1 MHLSL
6 EISQGVPGTGE
17 SRNPHKPKPPKAA
30 EAAKG
35 TQEMMTVHCAG
46 RERDPLPASVFG
58 RVRLTS
64 CQINIYSQIYLFA
77 FVIEN
82 SCGLFF
88 SLSLCVVCALFC
100 SPCVFLAAQCWHR
113 GGAATAFPGSSSPSS
128 CFSQPVLNLFFSEV
142 GPAWQLCPP
151 CLGTAPPHTLGLG
164 RV

>member
-46 RERDPLPASVFG
+46 REGDLLPASVFG

-88 SLSLCVVCALFC
+88 FSLCVLCAHCFVPLVYFWLL
-100 SPCVFLAAQCWHR
+100 SAGTEGGQPQPFLAPPALP
-113 GGAATAFPGSSSPSS
+113 AASPSP
-128 CFSQPVLNLFFSEV
+128 F
-142 GPAWQLCPP
+142 
-151 CLGTAPPHTLGLG
+151 
-164 RV
+164 